1 MALTPPPPG
10 TYKIDVDESEVA
22 FDTTHLFG
30 LGKVHGT
37 MSFSSGS
44 VEVREPLENSS
55 LAATLDVASF
65 STNNKGRDKAVLS
78 PRFLDAA
85 QFPRFEFTSSGFR
98 QTGATWSVDGTL
110 SVKGVSASVSFE
122 IESVVVL
129 EGGFRATAT
138 GVIDRTEF
146 GVTKAKGMAG
156 RRLTCTVTI
165 AAHLE
170 S

>member
-1 MALTPPPPG
+1 MALSLPPPG
-10 TYKIDVDESEVA
+10 TYKIDVGESGVA

-44 VEVREPLENSS
+44 VEVGEPLEASS
-55 LAATLDVASF
+55 LAATLDATSF
-65 STNNKGRDKAVLS
+65 STSNTARDKAVLS

-85 QFPRFEFTSSGFR
+85 QFPTFAFASSGFR
-98 QTGATWSVDGTL
+98 QAGPTWSVDGTL
-110 SVKGVSASVSFE
+110 SVKGAAAPVPFE

-129 EGGFRATAT
+129 EAGFRATAT

-146 GVTKAKGMAG
+146 GVTKAKGMAS